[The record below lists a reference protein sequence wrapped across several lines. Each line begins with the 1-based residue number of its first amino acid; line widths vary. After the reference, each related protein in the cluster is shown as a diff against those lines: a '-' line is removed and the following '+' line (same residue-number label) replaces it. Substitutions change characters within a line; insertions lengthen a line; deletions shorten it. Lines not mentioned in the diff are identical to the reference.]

1 MKKILITQRFQ
12 KEVMAL
18 GSERRPA
25 VFEAILS
32 IEKALGYPHL
42 HAGLGMRKLHAVGI
56 WEVRLGLGLRMVFTV
71 GDDAIT
77 LVMVG
82 THDEVR
88 RYLRTL

>member
-1 MKKILITQRFQ
+1 MKRIHLTQRFQ
-12 KEVMAL
+12 KEVIEL
-18 GSERRPA
+18 GGERRPA
-25 VFEAILS
+25 VFEAVLALD
-32 IEKALGYPHL
+32 KALGYPHL
-42 HAGLGMRKLHAVGI
+42 HAGLGLRKLHPVGI

-71 GDDAIT
+71 DEEAIT